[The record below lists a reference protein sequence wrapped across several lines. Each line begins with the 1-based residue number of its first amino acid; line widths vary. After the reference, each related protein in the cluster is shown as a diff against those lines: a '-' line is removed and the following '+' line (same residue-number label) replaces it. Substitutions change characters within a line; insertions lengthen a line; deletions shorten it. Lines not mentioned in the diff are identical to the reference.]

1 MLHQKTPT
9 RDTESALYEV
19 YKSFCTNNPV
29 SHRRL
34 SYFLSFRLSY
44 LFIGD
49 FGDGFGSVLT
59 NFDALSL
66 LVRFVKFCRDTKL
79 IGSVG
84 RLTSVDADLIFQK
97 SKKAGNY
104 AKRITYEDFRSL
116 FFLHSVSCE
125 QNGGNS

>member
-1 MLHQKTPT
+1 MDSARFSPT
-9 RDTESALYEV
+9 S
-19 YKSFCTNNPV
+19 SP
-29 SHRRL
+29 SH
-34 SYFLSFRLSY
+34 SSP
-44 LFIGD
+44 
-49 FGDGFGSVLT
+49 
-59 NFDALSL
+59 

-104 AKRITYEDFRSL
+104 AKRITYEDFRSAPPL
-116 FFLHSVSCE
+116 PLSSCP